1 MVWRMRPLARGKGQD
16 VNLRRLLDGVHQ
28 AEGGVKVRAGDK
40 QPVVGPHT
48 AASYSF
54 ISWLVARAMSLP
66 PGTIQGTTPT
76 PPGNTTGHS
85 VALFHKA
92 RVKSR
97 AVRGKM

>member
-1 MVWRMRPLARGKGQD
+1 MVCIRP
-16 VNLRRLLDGVHQ
+16 
-28 AEGGVKVRAGDK
+28 KVVSK
-40 QPVVGPHT
+40 SGPEANSPWWAHT